1 MFNILTSVYLISDGS
16 TAVIPNTDTEEIH
29 NFVVPYTSTLKT
41 ASDNSIPMT
50 AASRFTLNLKTVKEV
65 DASTRII
72 PTPYKSIVDKNAN
85 IFNIEGVTLINF
97 TILDVLSA
105 GVADF
110 MSKLGIKSTGNH
122 PVSFASGDMPTE
134 IAGVREAYTLDITA
148 QGTTIT
154 AADPAGFFN
163 GLMSF
168 IGLLDIKNNNVMA
181 LKEMTVIDKPR
192 FEYRGHQV
200 DAARNFRSK
209 ETILKTI
216 DAMALWKVRENEFFV
231 CKVLITSNY
240 LKLNYTPLFHYHLH
254 SSST

>member
-72 PTPYKSIVDKNAN
+72 PTPYKTTMNGAQS
-85 IFNIEGVTLINF
+85 FNING
-97 TILDVLSA
+97 ILLGNVQVIDVLVKGA
-105 GVADF
+105 FDLL
-110 MSKLGIKSTGNH
+110 SKLDIIINGNH

-134 IAGVREAYTLDITA
+134 IAGVKEAYTLDITA